1 MSGGAKNPKLRTTMG
16 LLRENAPEHH
26 TNDESV
32 IAESILTKLK
42 STAPVDQKFVADL
55 RVLSDK
61 VRRGDAQQILNA
73 CVGVATHVG
82 LVESKPIVERVK
94 SHFGRRGYVEKIH
107 SWGWSVIW
115 TRPAGDPLLIVAHAW
130 MALGFSVEEFLRI
143 YDAKE
148 SLTDISKELNA
159 VASRV
164 TISQVYVASLP
175 KGNPTKKE
183 STPARPGVTMT
194 PPQIKLKR
202 TPGSMRQT
210 FPQRY
215 PGRFLE
221 GGAPGL
227 GKRA

>member
-1 MSGGAKNPKLRTTMG
+1 MELPC
-16 LLRENAPEHH
+16 ENAPEHQA
-26 TNDESV
+26 NDETA
-32 IAESILTKLK
+32 IAERILHKLN
-42 STAPVDQKFVADL
+42 SPAPVDQKFEADL
-55 RVLSDK
+55 RVLLAK
-61 VRRGDAQQILNA
+61 VRIGDAQGILNA
-73 CVGVATHVG
+73 CLNVVTHVG
-82 LVESKPIVERVK
+82 LVENKAVVDRVK
-94 SHFGRRGYVEKIH
+94 SHFGRKGYVEKIY

-115 TRPAGDPLLIVAHAW
+115 IRPAGDPLLIVAHAW
-130 MALGFSVEEFLRI
+130 MALGFSIEEFLRI

-148 SLTDISKELNA
+148 SLTNISQELNA

-164 TISQVYVASLP
+164 RISQFYVASLP
-175 KGNPTKKE
+175 KGNPTKKK
-183 STPARPGVTMT
+183 SAPARPGVTMT
-194 PPQIKLKR
+194 PPQIKFKR